1 MNYFTYNGVKSSDM
15 GIRIESKNV
24 FSSPKYDVAFESI
37 PGRHGDLIMGG
48 GRYPNV
54 QITYSVFVPA
64 KTVSELASKIT
75 AIKGWLYAGQNA
87 YHELTDTYD
96 NAFFRK
102 AVFASNLDIEDELN
116 RIGTFTVSFSC
127 LPFRYSSAGQT
138 PVTISTAG
146 QSLDNPYKFAS
157 YPLIRVNGSGDGSIT
172 LITNSS
178 LKIWQVKSVDG
189 YVDIDSEQMNC
200 FKGTVLKNDKVSGT
214 GFPLL
219 EPGTNYIVFSGGVT
233 SVKITPRWC
242 TL

>member
-75 AIKGWLYAGQNA
+75 AIKGWLYTGQNA

-96 NAFFRK
+96 SVFFRK

-138 PVTISTAG
+138 PVTI
-146 QSLDNPYKFAS
+146 
-157 YPLIRVNGSGDGSIT
+157 
-172 LITNSS
+172 ITNSS

>member
-116 RIGTFTVSFSC
+116 RIGTFTVSFPAC
-127 LPFRYSSAGQT
+127 RFGIPARAKLP
-138 PVTISTAG
+138 
-146 QSLDNPYKFAS
+146 
-157 YPLIRVNGSGDGSIT
+157 
-172 LITNSS
+172 
-178 LKIWQVKSVDG
+178 
-189 YVDIDSEQMNC
+189 
-200 FKGTVLKNDKVSGT
+200 
-214 GFPLL
+214 
-219 EPGTNYIVFSGGVT
+219 
-233 SVKITPRWC
+233 
-242 TL
+242 